1 MAVKKKEEILEQIKN
16 LLGENDS
23 DDAIQLIEDVSDT
36 IGEPK
41 DETDWKAKY
50 EENDKEWRTR
60 YRDRFYGK
68 VDDKDELEKEIEKE
82 KEEENEITNFD
93 DLFKEE

>member
-1 MAVKKKEEILEQIKN
+1 MAVKNKEEILEQIKN

-41 DETDWKAKY
+41 DDTDWKAKY
-50 EENDKEWRTR
+50 EENDKAWRTR

-68 VDDKDELEKEIEKE
+68 VDEEDELEKEID
-82 KEEENEITNFD
+82 EEEKWKKEMTNFD
-93 DLFKEE
+93 ELFEEE

>member
-1 MAVKKKEEILEQIKN
+1 MAVKNKEEILEQIKN

-23 DDAIQLIEDVSDT
+23 DDAIQLIEDISDT

-41 DETDWKAKY
+41 DDTDWKVKY
-50 EENDKEWRTR
+50 EENDKAWRTR

-68 VDDKDELEKEIEKE
+68 VDDEDELEKELNKE
-82 KEEENEITNFD
+82 KDEEEEIINFD